1 MFITEQYVQNFSCI
15 WIFLL
20 AVTVTLALNSMILVF
35 IEFFENEIINLLLE
49 NFTSFDYCLKHEF
62 PIGHPVIHSTDAH

>member
-20 AVTVTLALNSMILVF
+20 AVTVTLALNNMILVF
-35 IEFFENEIINLLLE
+35 IEF
-49 NFTSFDYCLKHEF
+49 LKLRMKSL
-62 PIGHPVIHSTDAH
+62 IYYLRISPVLITV